1 MTLNYYKYCS
11 LVLVSLSITINT
23 SISVDAKDI
32 SEVLPPVN
40 RWENKTLP
48 PNTSNQNQSNSREYT
63 FKAPNNKTL
72 THTGQFTAQDYL
84 VEVYGS
90 AAELLLQVREVE
102 PTAFIKGDIIQVGIF
117 SQQNNAENMARKLAA
132 KGLWARIVTN

>member
-11 LVLVSLSITINT
+11 LALMSLSITVNN
-23 SISVDAKDI
+23 SISVDARDI
-32 SEVLPPVN
+32 SQVLPPVN
-40 RWENKTLP
+40 SWENKTLP
-48 PNTSNQNQSNSREYT
+48 PNTLNQNQSNLREYT

-72 THTGQFTAQDYL
+72 THTGQFTAQGYT

-102 PTAFIKGDIIQVGIF
+102 PTAFIKGDLIQVGIF
-117 SQQNNAENMARKLAA
+117 SQQNNAENIARKLAA

>member
-40 RWENKTLP
+40 SWEHKTLP
-48 PNTSNQNQSNSREYT
+48 PNTPNQNQSNPREYT

-72 THTGQFTAQDYL
+72 THTEQFTAQGYM

-117 SQQNNAENMARKLAA
+117 SQQNNAENIARKLAA